1 MWHEFSEGLPFR
13 VTNPYKNRIR
23 NLEEVV
29 RLLLARQEPSPFRLV
44 SSAPLVGSFRY
55 SLEHGLIPV
64 LSKSSVESLAYSQS
78 IRSQFPPPVRAK
90 NPRNLIRKFSLD
102 QTNVRQSKSDLAD
115 SEIRKHHKGIITIN
129 SSVGDPASP
138 LPIVLTPAIKPFSK
152 LDIVNSP
159 FRLNSTVADYK
170 PWHHPDQLGKP
181 SSAQLSVSLVKPG
194 PTKNNNSEPSSVS
207 DAKTVTLSNHNSRID
222 IGNDLEIATGFAN
235 LTAIRDQPIADCIPS
250 FRLHSPDRLPSADF
264 ISPVRSNSPA
274 RLPSPPS
281 GFDSDIINKQ
291 ALTSITRSFS
301 RLHRKVPPPRSRSL
315 DHLPLPGG
323 AVASKAKDPPVIDS
337 PPQKIASQ
345 ATDLPSTSIAKVG
358 ALAVMVLDVPP
369 PKVSTNQITE
379 SPLPF
384 VKTPPS
390 LSNQPADF
398 NTSTPIVTPQA
409 IDTPPTP
416 GDPRY
421 RPSGDSDLPQ
431 WKPKGRKRNLSS
443 ATSEEIDCLALI
455 SAVNVV
461 EEELPVMSTDGV
473 TIGLYT
479 GIDPASLAAL
489 WDIPEDDSDEED
501 VASPPGSHLTLPLPS
516 LTLSPNP
523 DSTYPTPSQTLAS
536 LIGTPNSYNL
546 AAMGLV
552 LVLDPTEG
560 TVNQQTATEYE
571 RLLHKAEL
579 ADYLEY
585 LRECESTVQ
594 LDQPPQILQ

>member
-13 VTNPYKNRIR
+13 VTNPYENRIR

-115 SEIRKHHKGIITIN
+115 SEVRKHHKGIITIN

-222 IGNDLEIATGFAN
+222 IGNDLEITTGFAN
-235 LTAIRDQPIADCIPS
+235 LTAIRDQPIAD
-250 FRLHSPDRLPSADF
+250 L
-264 ISPVRSNSPA
+264 
-274 RLPSPPS
+274 
-281 GFDSDIINKQ
+281 
-291 ALTSITRSFS
+291 
-301 RLHRKVPPPRSRSL
+301 
-315 DHLPLPGG
+315 
-323 AVASKAKDPPVIDS
+323 ASKAKDPPVIDS

-379 SPLPF
+379 SPLLF

-398 NTSTPIVTPQA
+398 NTSTPI
-409 IDTPPTP
+409 
-416 GDPRY
+416 
-421 RPSGDSDLPQ
+421 